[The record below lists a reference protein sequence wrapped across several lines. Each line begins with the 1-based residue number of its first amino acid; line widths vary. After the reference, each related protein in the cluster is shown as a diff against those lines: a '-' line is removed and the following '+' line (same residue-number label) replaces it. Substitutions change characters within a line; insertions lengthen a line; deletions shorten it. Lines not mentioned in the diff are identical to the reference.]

1 MSRTHRSTISYID
14 RSRDYYAAQG
24 YSQPYKWAANT
35 DAPFT
40 PLPRPLN
47 ECRVGV
53 VTTTKR
59 HADDPLQ
66 PFAAASSPQPTE
78 MATDHLHWHQEATHT
93 NDVGSFLPLD
103 HLQTLVDEGRI
114 GSVSPRYYSVS
125 TIYSQRRT
133 ITWAEQV
140 REWAVE
146 DGVDAMLLVPL

>member
-1 MSRTHRSTISYID
+1 MSRTHRSTIIYID
-14 RSRDYYAAQG
+14 KSRDYYAAQG
-24 YSQPYKWAANT
+24 YSQPYKWAAND

-40 PLPRPLN
+40 PLPRPLD

-59 HADDPLQ
+59 HADDPLE
-66 PFAAASSPQPTE
+66 PYAAPADPQPE
-78 MATDHLHWHQEATHT
+78 AMATDHLHWHQDATHT

-103 HLQTLVDEGRI
+103 HLRTLAHENRI

-133 ITWAEQV
+133 LTWAERV
-140 REWAVE
+140 REWAEE
-146 DGVDAMLLVPL
+146 DGVDVMVLVPL